1 MVCYLKIYQV
11 FLWIVRNVINMQAN
25 RKRSNLFEFFYC
37 K

>member
-11 FLWIVRNVINMQAN
+11 FLWIVRNVIDMQAN
-25 RKRSNLFEFFYC
+25 RKSSNFFEFFYF